1 MATVSSQV
9 SYRRSE
15 DAWNGY
21 VPFLKNLIETRGVR
35 SICDIGGGANPLLP
49 IEYIRQHLL
58 DYTVLDISETE
69 LQKAPPCYHK
79 IIADIAARDFSTAG
93 KTFDLVFSKML
104 AEHITNAPQFHA
116 NIRKILAPEG
126 VAAHFFPTLYAIP
139 FLMNRIIPESL
150 SDRLLSVFAPRDRFQ
165 RAKFPAYYQWC
176 RGPTRRQFQRLASVG
191 LAVVEYIGFF
201 GHGGYYRRLPGIRQ
215 IHELATRMLMK
226 FPNPCLTS
234 YAFLVVTPLPQ
245 SDSDVPRFRHPV

>member
-1 MATVSSQV
+1 
-9 SYRRSE
+9 
-15 DAWNGY
+15 
-21 VPFLKNLIETRGVR
+21 
-35 SICDIGGGANPLLP
+35 
-49 IEYIRQHLL
+49 
-58 DYTVLDISETE
+58 
-69 LQKAPPCYHK
+69 
-79 IIADIAARDFSTAG
+79 
-93 KTFDLVFSKML
+93 ML

-139 FLMNRIIPESL
+139 FLMNRMIPESL

-245 SDSDVPRFRHPV
+245 SDSDVSRFRHPV

>member
-1 MATVSSQV
+1 MA
-9 SYRRSE
+9 
-15 DAWNGY
+15 
-21 VPFLKNLIETRGVR
+21 FLQRLIETRGVR

-49 IEYIRQHLL
+49 IEYIRQHSL

-79 IIADIAARDFSTAG
+79 IMADIASRDFSIGG
-93 KTFDLVFSKML
+93 KTFGLVFSKML
-104 AEHITNAPQFHA
+104 AEHISDAPQFHT

-176 RGPTRRQFQRLASVG
+176 RGPTERQFQRLAGVG
-191 LAVVEYIGFF
+191 LVVVQYIGFF
-201 GHGGYYRRLPGIRQ
+201 GHAGYYRRLPGIRQ
-215 IHELATRMLMK
+215 IHELTTRMLMK
-226 FPNPCLTS
+226 FPNPHLTS
-234 YAFLVVTPLPQ
+234 YAFLVVTPS
-245 SDSDVPRFRHPV
+245 SDELSSANRRRGVVGPDLR